1 MKPKQPRPKAA
12 GPAREIAD
20 LRARLAEAEEP
31 LEAIRAEAV
40 DALVVSGAQREHF
53 GVTPGITGDA
63 VMAFDTAGRV
73 TFANPAAAQ
82 LTGWTQEEALAK
94 PAGRVLPIIN
104 IQTRQPAEDIVARVL
119 RSKRTVALA
128 NHTALL
134 ARDGREIP
142 IEDSAAPILDASGQV
157 AGVVL
162 VFHDVSQKRRA
173 QEALRQSEER
183 FRALVTAS
191 SDTVYH
197 MSPDWSEMRRLRG
210 RGSIP
215 DAETASR
222 DWLHTYIPPEDQA
235 HVMAVINNAIRTKTI
250 FEMEHRVLR
259 ADGTVGWT
267 FSRAVPLLN
276 RDGNIV
282 EWFGAASDITTR
294 KRAEARLRRFYET
307 DLFAILYWKID
318 GGVIDVNDQF
328 LKMTGYTRE
337 DVRSG
342 LVNWAKIT
350 PSEFQEMDEDARRQV
365 RETGVHLPYEKQ
377 FIRKDGTRVWGL
389 FSAAAYEDDPTQ
401 GVSLILDITAIKKAH
416 EVQSKMRKRDAFLVA
431 LSDALRPLAN
441 VNEIK
446 TTAARILGRHLHA
459 SRVAYAE
466 ITPEGD
472 VNVEQ
477 GYADGVPGIPGRY
490 RLEDYGP
497 ALLREVRAGRNVVA
511 NDVLSSPDYTE
522 QQKARY
528 RAVQVV
534 ANLNVPLLKHGRAVA
549 LLAVHQAAARQWT
562 EEEVLLAQ
570 ETVDRTWATVERARA
585 EAALQSTLQRFYLM
599 LSSMYSG
606 VLLMT
611 EEGRLEFVNRAFCD
625 AYALNETPASLVGLT
640 SRDLLEK
647 ILPAFQH
654 PEQAKARLLE
664 ILQRGQPV
672 RAEEFGMR
680 DGRTAFRDFIPLNVD
695 GKSCGRLWIYTDIT
709 ARKEAEAVLARSHE
723 DLERLVAERTAKLR
737 EMVAE
742 LEHFS
747 YTITHDMRAPLRAMQ
762 GFAELFA
769 EACAGCQ
776 AQDAQRF
783 LRRISTSASRMDSL
797 IVDALNY
804 NRTVRQELPLEP
816 VDLAALLRGMLD
828 SYPELQPSKANIEV
842 APRIPPVMG
851 NEAGLTQCFSNLLGN
866 AIKLVKPGQTPQ
878 IRIWAETRPS
888 SPPQNPPP
896 SAPPSRPSTVND
908 KPLTAPVVRVWVE
921 DNGIGIPQSM
931 LPRVFD
937 MFSRGHN
944 TYEGTGIGLALVRK
958 VMDRMG
964 GKAGVE
970 SEEGKGS
977 RFWLDFRPAR

>member
-1 MKPKQPRPKAA
+1 MKPTQPRPKAA
-12 GPAREIAD
+12 GPAGEIAD
-20 LRARLAEAEEP
+20 LRARLAEAEET

-40 DALVVSGAQREHF
+40 EALVVSGAQREHF
-53 GVTPGITGDA
+53 GVTPGIMGDA

-197 MSPDWSEMRRLRG
+197 MSPDWSEMRHLRG

-318 GGVIDVNDQF
+318 GGVVDVNDQF

-350 PSEFQEMDEDARRQV
+350 PPEFQEMDEDARRQV

-416 EVQSKMRKRDAFLVA
+416 EAQSKMRKRDAFLVA

-446 TTAARILGRHLHA
+446 ATAARILGRHLHA
-459 SRVAYAE
+459 NRVAYAE

-477 GYADGVPGIPGRY
+477 GYAEGVPGIPGRY

-497 ALLREVRAGRNVVA
+497 ALLREVRAGRNIVA

-549 LLAVHQAAARQWT
+549 LLAVHQAAPRQWT
-562 EEEVLLAQ
+562 DEEVLLAQ

-585 EAALQSTLQRFYLM
+585 EAA
-599 LSSMYSG
+599 
-606 VLLMT
+606 
-611 EEGRLEFVNRAFCD
+611 
-625 AYALNETPASLVGLT
+625 
-640 SRDLLEK
+640 
-647 ILPAFQH
+647 
-654 PEQAKARLLE
+654 
-664 ILQRGQPV
+664 
-672 RAEEFGMR
+672 
-680 DGRTAFRDFIPLNVD
+680 
-695 GKSCGRLWIYTDIT
+695 
-709 ARKEAEAVLARSHE
+709 LARSHE

-769 EACAGCQ
+769 EACVGCQ

-816 VDLAALLRGMLD
+816 VDLAVLLRGMLD

-842 APRIPPVMG
+842 PPRIPPVMG
-851 NEAGLTQCFSNLLGN
+851 NEAGLTQCFSQP
-866 AIKLVKPGQTPQ
+866 PGQRHQVRKARPNASNPHLGRNPTKLPPAKPAPLGSPKPAIHRQRQTFNHAGGPRLGRGQRHRDTPVHAPARLRHVLPRAQYLRRHRHRPRPGAKGHGPHGRQGRRRIRRGQRQPLLARFQAGQ
-878 IRIWAETRPS
+878 ITPS
-888 SPPQNPPP
+888 SLRLRA
-896 SAPPSRPSTVND
+896 APPTYLFFTSARPDDT
-908 KPLTAPVVRVWVE
+908 
-921 DNGIGIPQSM
+921 
-931 LPRVFD
+931 
-937 MFSRGHN
+937 
-944 TYEGTGIGLALVRK
+944 LAV
-958 VMDRMG
+958 D
-964 GKAGVE
+964 E
-970 SEEGKGS
+970 
-977 RFWLDFRPAR
+977 